1 MTSFLHRYP
10 CGDLARLT
18 AKYCEDQRKA
28 ERQSYSR
35 ERQTSVLDHPVNT
48 RLTPD
53 TLQGTFTVRY
63 GRNECPERSLNVAYA
78 CCTGA
83 VDTNIIE
90 GCYDNFGE
98 IRDFRPNDKTAHAHK
113 VCVSQSLSEC
123 REGYD
128 IAPSNTYSWM
138 KIKRNIPQSSSRYAH
153 GPSDTAATSR
163 TMFTTKQRTELEKEF
178 HFNKYLSRSRR
189 SEIAQDLHLREDQVR
204 IWFQNRRMKQKKR
217 ESLTTC
223 MLGFPITLSR

>member
-1 MTSFLHRYP
+1 MTSYLHRYP

-28 ERQSYSR
+28 ERQYYNR
-35 ERQTSVLDHPVNT
+35 ERQTSVLDHPVIT

-53 TLQGTFTVRY
+53 KHQG
-63 GRNECPERSLNVAYA
+63 
-78 CCTGA
+78 
-83 VDTNIIE
+83 
-90 GCYDNFGE
+90 
-98 IRDFRPNDKTAHAHK
+98 
-113 VCVSQSLSEC
+113 
-123 REGYD
+123 
-128 IAPSNTYSWM
+128 
-138 KIKRNIPQSSSRYAH
+138 SRYAH
-153 GPSDTAATSR
+153 GPSDTATTSR

-189 SEIAQDLHLREDQVR
+189 SEISQDLHLREDQVR

-223 MLGFPITLSR
+223 MLDFPITLSR

>member
-1 MTSFLHRYP
+1 MTSYLHRYP

-28 ERQSYSR
+28 ERQYYNR
-35 ERQTSVLDHPVNT
+35 ERQTSVLDHPVIT

-53 TLQGTFTVRY
+53 KHQGTFTVRY
-63 GRNECPERSLNVAYA
+63 GRNEGPERSLNVAYA

-83 VDTNIIE
+83 VDNNITE
-90 GCYDNFGE
+90 GCYDNYDE
-98 IRDFRPNDKTAHAHK
+98 I
-113 VCVSQSLSEC
+113 C
-123 REGYD
+123 
-128 IAPSNTYSWM
+128 
-138 KIKRNIPQSSSRYAH
+138 SRYAH
-153 GPSDTAATSR
+153 GPSDTATTSR

-189 SEIAQDLHLREDQVR
+189 SEISQDLHLREDQVR

-223 MLGFPITLSR
+223 MLDFPITLSR